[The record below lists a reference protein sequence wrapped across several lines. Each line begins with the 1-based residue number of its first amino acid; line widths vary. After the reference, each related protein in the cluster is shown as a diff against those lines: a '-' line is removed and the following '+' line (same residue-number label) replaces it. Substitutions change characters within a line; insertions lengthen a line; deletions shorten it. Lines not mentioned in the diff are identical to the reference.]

1 MLDVRDMHEASQ
13 QARCLVGT
21 PPSLAGD
28 DVITDGSTVALRGNE
43 LSIVSFFGRL
53 LAF

>member
-1 MLDVRDMHEASQ
+1 MRHLSKRGAWS
-13 QARCLVGT
+13 
-21 PPSLAGD
+21 PSLAGD

-43 LSIVSFFGRL
+43 LSIVSFLGRL